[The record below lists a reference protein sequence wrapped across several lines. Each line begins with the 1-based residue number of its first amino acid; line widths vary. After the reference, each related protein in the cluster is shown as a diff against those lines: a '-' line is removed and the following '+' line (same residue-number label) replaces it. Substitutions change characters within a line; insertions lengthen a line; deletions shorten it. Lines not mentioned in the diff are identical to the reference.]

1 MIRPQ
6 TCPVCSKDLDVG
18 AAQESKLFPFC
29 SVRCQQIDL
38 YRWATGRYA
47 IVEPLE
53 RQRLEE
59 MEEMEGM
66 QDEFREDED

>member
-6 TCPVCSKDLDVG
+6 TCPVCQKELDVS
-18 AAQESKLFPFC
+18 AAQESNLFPFC
-29 SVRCQQIDL
+29 SVRCRQIDL

-53 RQRLEE
+53 RRPDGEE
-59 MEEMEGM
+59 HDEPGYDETEG
-66 QDEFREDED
+66 F